1 MSAKPRNAKIDLMF
15 STALSFVRAKIF
27 AKFKMT
33 RFYFALSEWHL
44 CFYAYLETGINLIN
58 QLAATRSSK
67 KAAKKILKYDF
78 RTARYSL
85 DQLLEVMDKVPI
97 EKCDFPTLICY
108 LL

>member
-1 MSAKPRNAKIDLMF
+1 ML

-27 AKFKMT
+27 AKYKITRYYFK
-33 RFYFALSEWHL
+33 LSEWHL

-58 QLAATRSSK
+58 QLTASRLSK
-67 KAAKKILKYDF
+67 KETKKILKYDF

-97 EKCDFPTLICY
+97 SIINIYNLSLIRYCY
-108 LL
+108 SMV